1 MKYFF
6 MKQIIFKLFKIIVL
20 LKFTPNIKNTL
31 DHNCHIAMFIYLRLF
46 KLLKYGDTYLIHY
59 RYNS

>member
-1 MKYFF
+1 
-6 MKQIIFKLFKIIVL
+6 MKQIIYKLFKIIVL

-31 DHNCHIAMFIYLRLF
+31 DHNCHIAMFIYLRFF
-46 KLLKYGDTYLIHY
+46 KFLKYGDTYLIHY